1 MTFCVG
7 MRVRKG
13 LVGIADTLVTSGSE
27 SITAR
32 KVTIHQY
39 GRHSLF
45 LMTSGLRS
53 VRDKALTY
61 FNEIMEQDDSTFD
74 KLYKAVN
81 AFAAQV
87 RRVADEDKKALEE
100 AGLHFDLF
108 SIIGGQLE
116 NDREHKLYML
126 YPQGNWVE
134 VGQGTPYYLIGESSY
149 GKPIMDRA
157 LSYELNMET
166 ALKIGYLAFDATRT
180 SATDVDFPIDVVLYR
195 ADSYEIVERRYER
208 AELIQISDWWQK
220 RLREAIR
227 ELPHDWVM
235 AAFSKLGDGTK

>member
-7 MRVRKG
+7 MKVRKG
-13 LVGIADTLVTSGSE
+13 LVGIADTLVTTGTE
-27 SITAR
+27 CITAR

-61 FNEIMEQDDSTFD
+61 FNEVLEESDQTFD

-81 AFAAQV
+81 AFADQV
-87 RRVADEDKKALEE
+87 RRVGDEDKKALEQ
-100 AGLHFDLF
+100 AGFHFNLF

-116 NDREHKLYML
+116 HDREHKLYML

-157 LSYELNMET
+157 LSYELNMEM
-166 ALKIGYLAFDATRT
+166 ALKIGYLAFDATRA
-180 SATDVDFPIDVVLYR
+180 SAIDVDYPIDVVLYK
-195 ADSYEIVERRYER
+195 ADTYRIVEQRYER
-208 AELIQISDWWQK
+208 DQLIEISKWWQNV
-220 RLREAIR
+220 LREGIR
-227 ELPHDWVM
+227 ELPHEWMQV
-235 AAFSKLGDGTK
+235 AFDKLGDGSE

>member
-1 MTFCVG
+1 MK
-7 MRVRKG
+7 VRKG
-13 LVGIADTLVTSGSE
+13 LVGIADTLVTTGTE
-27 SITAR
+27 SIMAR
-32 KVTIHQY
+32 KVTLHQY

-61 FNEIMEQDDSTFD
+61 FNEVLEQDDKTFD
-74 KLYKAVN
+74 KLYMAVN

-87 RRVADEDKKALEE
+87 RRVADEDRKALEE

-116 NDREHKLYML
+116 KDTEHKLYML

-180 SATDVDFPIDVVLYR
+180 SAVDVDFPIDVVLYK
-195 ADSYEIVERRYER
+195 ADTYDIVEHRYER
-208 AELIQISDWWQK
+208 AELIRISEWWQK
-220 RLREAIR
+220 TIREAIR
-227 ELPHDWVM
+227 ELPHDWVE
-235 AAFSKLGDGTK
+235 AAFSKLGDGAK

>member
-1 MTFCVG
+1 MK
-7 MRVRKG
+7 VRKG
-13 LVGIADTLVTSGSE
+13 LVGIADTLVTTGTE
-27 SITAR
+27 SIMAR
-32 KVTIHQY
+32 KVTLHQY

-61 FNEIMEQDDSTFD
+61 FNEVLEQDDKTFD
-74 KLYKAVN
+74 KLYMAVN

-87 RRVADEDKKALEE
+87 RRVADEDRKALEE

-116 NDREHKLYML
+116 KDTEHKLYML

-180 SATDVDFPIDVVLYR
+180 SAVDVDFPIDVVLYK
-195 ADSYEIVERRYER
+195 ADTYDIVEHRYER
-208 AELIQISDWWQK
+208 AELIRISEWWQK
-220 RLREAIR
+220 TIREAIR
-227 ELPHDWVM
+227 ELPHDWVE
-235 AAFSKLGDGTK
+235 AAFSKLGDGVK

>member
-7 MRVRKG
+7 MKVRKG
-13 LVGIADTLVTSGSE
+13 LVGIADTLVTTGTE
-27 SITAR
+27 SIMAR
-32 KVTIHQY
+32 KVTLHQY

-61 FNEIMEQDDSTFD
+61 FNEVLEQDDKTFD
-74 KLYKAVN
+74 KLYMAVN

-87 RRVADEDKKALEE
+87 RRVADEDRKALEE

-116 NDREHKLYML
+116 KDTEHKLYML

-180 SATDVDFPIDVVLYR
+180 SAVDVDFPIDVVLYK
-195 ADSYEIVERRYER
+195 ADTYDIVEHRYER
-208 AELIQISDWWQK
+208 AELIRISEWWQK
-220 RLREAIR
+220 TIREAIR
-227 ELPHDWVM
+227 ELPHDWVE
-235 AAFSKLGDGTK
+235 AAFSKLGDGVK

>member
-1 MTFCVG
+1 VTFCVG
-7 MRVRKG
+7 MKVRKG
-13 LVGIADTLVTSGSE
+13 LVGIADTLVTTGTE
-27 SITAR
+27 SIMAR

-61 FNEIMEQDDSTFD
+61 FNEVLEQDDNKFD
-74 KLYKAVN
+74 KLYMAVN

-87 RRVADEDKKALEE
+87 RRVADEDRRALEE
-100 AGLHFDLF
+100 AGFHFDLLT
-108 SIIGGQLE
+108 IIGGQLE
-116 NDREHKLYML
+116 KDTEHKLYML

-180 SATDVDFPIDVVLYR
+180 SAVDVDFPIDVVLYK
-195 ADSYEIVERRYER
+195 ADTYDIVEHRYER
-208 AELIQISDWWQK
+208 AELIRISEWWQK
-220 RLREAIR
+220 TIREAIR
-227 ELPHDWVM
+227 ELPHDWVEG
-235 AAFSKLGDGTK
+235 AFSKLGDGVK

>member
-1 MTFCVG
+1 MK
-7 MRVRKG
+7 VRKG
-13 LVGIADTLVTSGSE
+13 LVGIADTLVTSGNE

-61 FNEIMEQDDSTFD
+61 FREVLEHEDSSFD
-74 KLYKAVN
+74 KLYQAVN

-87 RRVADEDKKALEE
+87 RRVADEDRKALEE
-100 AGLHFDLF
+100 AGLHFNLF

-116 NDREHKLYML
+116 NDTEHRLYML

-195 ADSYEIVERRYER
+195 ADTYDIIEHRYER
-208 AELIQISDWWQK
+208 AELIQISEWWQK
-220 RLREAIR
+220 TIREAIR
-227 ELPHDWVM
+227 ELPHDWVE
-235 AAFSKLGDGTK
+235 AAFSKLGGDGVK

>member
-7 MRVRKG
+7 MKVRKG
-13 LVGIADTLVTSGSE
+13 LVGIADTLVTTGTE
-27 SITAR
+27 SIMAR

-61 FNEIMEQDDSTFD
+61 FNEVLEQDDNKFD
-74 KLYKAVN
+74 KLYMAVN

-87 RRVADEDKKALEE
+87 RRVADEDRRALEE

-116 NDREHKLYML
+116 KDTEHKLYML

-180 SATDVDFPIDVVLYR
+180 SAVDVDFPIDVVLYK
-195 ADSYEIVERRYER
+195 ADTYDIVEHRYER
-208 AELIQISDWWQK
+208 AELIRISEWWQK
-220 RLREAIR
+220 TIREAIR
-227 ELPHDWVM
+227 ELPHDWVE
-235 AAFSKLGDGTK
+235 AAFSKLGDGVK